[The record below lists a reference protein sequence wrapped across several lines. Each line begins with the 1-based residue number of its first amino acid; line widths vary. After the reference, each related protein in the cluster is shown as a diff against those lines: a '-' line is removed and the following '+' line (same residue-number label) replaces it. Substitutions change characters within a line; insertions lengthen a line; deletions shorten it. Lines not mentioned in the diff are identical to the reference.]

1 MAPAS
6 PDDAWL
12 QRTRR
17 VLEGLVG
24 VPATEG
30 NRVDVLRNG
39 DEIFPAMLDA
49 IRQSTATVDLLT
61 FVYWT
66 GDIAIEF
73 ADACA
78 ERAAAGVRVRVLLDA
93 VGARLMDDAL
103 VERMTRAGVL
113 VERFRPPTT
122 WKVWE
127 AAHRTHRKVLVCDER
142 VAFTGGVGIAREW
155 CGDARNP
162 DEWRDTHVRVQGPA
176 VDGLRAAFASNW
188 AETGHPLCDERDRFP
203 DQPAAG
209 DAVVQVVRGSAGAG
223 WTDIATVFDA
233 LVRRAERSIHL
244 TTAYFNP
251 DERFAAIL
259 TEAAGK
265 GVDVH
270 VLVPGPHADKRF
282 VQLAGEAAY
291 QPLLDAGVRISCYQP
306 TMLHAKV
313 LVIDGAVSA
322 IGSANFNSRSL
333 AIDDEA
339 ELVVLDRATAAV
351 LERHFAEDLE
361 RAEAL
366 EPSRWSDRS
375 VAQRAKEKVA
385 GIVDD
390 LL

>member
-1 MAPAS
+1 MAPA
-6 PDDAWL
+6 PQDAAGL
-12 QRTRR
+12 HRTRR

-49 IRQSTATVDLLT
+49 IRSATATVDLLT

-66 GDIAIEF
+66 GAIAVEF

-78 ERAAAGVRVRVLLDA
+78 ERAADGVRVRVLLDA

-103 VERMTRAGVL
+103 VERMTGAGVL

-127 AAHRTHRKVLVCDER
+127 VTHRTHRKVLVCDER
-142 VAFTGGVGIAREW
+142 VAFTGGVGIAQEW

-209 DAVVQVVRGSAGAG
+209 DAVVQVIRGSAGAG
-223 WTDIATVFDA
+223 WTDVATVFDA
-233 LVRRAERSIHL
+233 LLRRAERSIHL

-259 TEAAGK
+259 AEAARK

-282 VQLAGEAAY
+282 VQLAGEAVY

-313 LVIDGAVSA
+313 LVVDGAVSA

-339 ELVVLDRATAAV
+339 DLVVLDVATAAV

-361 RAEAL
+361 RSEAL
-366 EPSRWSDRS
+366 DGSRWSDRS
-375 VAQRAKEKVA
+375 IAQRAKEKVA
-385 GIVDD
+385 GVVDD
-390 LL
+390 VL